1 MYIYAFSFATLD
13 CQFDVYGLYQI
24 WLEEKQYPR
33 FADLDEHYMQFS
45 VIHLQFSV
53 IDLQFSVT

>member
-1 MYIYAFSFATLD
+1 LD

-45 VIHLQFSV
+45 VI
-53 IDLQFSVT
+53 DLQFSVTLYKGNQLLIPCLKNGGM